1 VVDIVHSPKDN
12 MSQITPAVH
21 LKIPILRSGQQ
32 SVQLA
37 DTTLDKPIGQ
47 IKDVSFHGIDTSGLR
62 SCALEPYR
70 RLFGLMSFHRQRS
83 NRSTPD
89 R

>member
-1 VVDIVHSPKDN
+1 
-12 MSQITPAVH
+12 VH

-62 SCALEPYR
+62 SCSSGRYR
-70 RLFGLMSFHRQRS
+70 RLFGFMSFRRQW
-83 NRSTPD
+83 NNGSTHVK
-89 R
+89 